1 MTISISKNLDQDFPE
16 LKIATLSVKNIKY
29 HGNPSTFNEE
39 KRKIEEYIRENYQN
53 FKNLEVIKSYNK
65 FFNKFGKI
73 YPIQYQIKSILD
85 GKGLPSTVKVV
96 EAMFMSELKSMLL
109 TAGHDEDKL
118 SGDLIVKLTAGG
130 EQYNKINQRDQS
142 LKVGDIICEDQ
153 AGIISSVL
161 YGPDYRTK
169 ITENTQNCLF
179 FSYFPYGANNDVIR
193 SHFEAILKYI
203 ELVCDNT
210 SLESNLQIL

>member
-16 LKIATLSVKNIKY
+16 LKIAALTVKNIKY
-29 HGNPSTFNEE
+29 HGKHSKFDEE
-39 KRKIEEYIRENYQN
+39 KRIIEEYIRENYQN
-53 FKNLEVIKSYNK
+53 VKNLEVIKSYNK

-96 EAMFMSELKSMLL
+96 EAMFMSELKSMFL
-109 TAGHDEDKL
+109 TAGHDEDQVE
-118 SGDLIVKLTAGG
+118 GDLIVKLTLGG

-142 LKVGDIICEDQ
+142 LKVGDIVCEDES
-153 AGIISSVL
+153 GIISSIL

-179 FSYFPYGANNDVIR
+179 FSYFPYGENDDAIR
-193 SHFEAILKYI
+193 SHFDAILKYI
-203 ELVCDNT
+203 KLVCDSA
-210 SLESNLQIL
+210 SLESDLQIL